1 MVMMRSDMKRE
12 MIGGKK
18 EPKKADKGK
27 KEGSKAEE
35 AMDKKMGF
43 MPEGVVGGGGR
54 KAVIAKSMNKMRG
67 R

>member
-1 MVMMRSDMKRE
+1 MMNRSQMKRE

-18 EPKKADKGK
+18 KPM
-27 KEGSKAEE
+27 KEGSAAEE
-35 AMDKKMGF
+35 AMDRKMGV